1 MGTAA
6 AGQQLSAALLI
17 GADENRSARLTPC
30 RAARRLD
37 PRDRC
42 RSFGAARLSQEPL
55 PDTGRVP
62 PLALSRRFS
71 QPGGATTE
79 DGSVPTGDGRGRRR
93 CPRAAFPRPPGVP
106 EARRGRRRRRGAA
119 ERRFPRTQP
128 RGSAGTVVPTPRPRP
143 PLAESPRS
151 PPSSA
156 LPLVGPPDGAGAA
169 RGVLSVGA
177 RAVIASS
184 PRASRLAPADA
195 AWPRAVRPLRFQS
208 PGAAGPRLG
217 LREDHE
223 EGGTRGTA
231 ARPSPRPR
239 RPAPPSRPGRSLP
252 TRSRRCAGRG

>member
-37 PRDRC
+37 PCDRC

-62 PLALSRRFS
+62 PLAVSRRFS

-79 DGSVPTGDGRGRRR
+79 DGSVPTGGGRGRRR
-93 CPRAAFPRPPGVP
+93 YPRAAFPRPPGVP
-106 EARRGRRRRRGAA
+106 EGGGDNAGRQSAAFPALSPAAPPAPSRRPPVRGRHWRRARAR
-119 ERRFPRTQP
+119 
-128 RGSAGTVVPTPRPRP
+128 
-143 PLAESPRS
+143 

-184 PRASRLAPADA
+184 PRASRLAPAGA
-195 AWPRAVRPLRFQS
+195 APPRAVRPLRFHG
-208 PGAAGPRLG
+208 PGPAGLRLG
-217 LREDHE
+217 LREDDE
-223 EGGTRGTA
+223 EGGYAGDRSEA
-231 ARPSPRPR
+231 E
-239 RPAPPSRPGRSLP
+239 PASRSLCGV
-252 TRSRRCAGRG
+252 SVSSGR